1 MEEIKEGELVT
12 ECGQTVSLAAT
23 FPGAIKKGEKQH
35 WNRAGKG
42 VQAKFRV
49 EGKEG
54 FYKLRKAGDYVMLI
68 PLQVG
73 RG

>member
-1 MEEIKEGELVT
+1 MMFLLSRVAHPPVLL
-12 ECGQTVSLAAT
+12 CMQTQKGS
-23 FPGAIKKGEKQH
+23 IKKGEKQH
-35 WNRAGKG
+35 WNRKRKG

-68 PLQVG
+68 PLEVG
-73 RG
+73 GRR